1 MSVNN
6 QAKTREEYKRTKYE
20 EQQKVK
26 AEKQK
31 AKDEKAVMKK
41 ERAQVDRTSEK
52 VEAAPHVHKRIRIR
66 LIPIWLR
73 LLLLVVFTFVS
84 LMAGTAVG
92 YGVLGGG
99 KVADVFKGST
109 WTHIQ
114 DLVDK
119 K

>member
-6 QAKTREEYKRTKYE
+6 QAKTREEFKRAKYE
-20 EQQKVK
+20 EQQKIK

-31 AKDEKAVMKK
+31 AKDAKAVKK
-41 ERAQVDRTSEK
+41 DRAKVDRTNEK
-52 VEAAPHVHKRIRIR
+52 VEAAPHTYKRIRIR

-73 LLLLVVFTFVS
+73 LVLLVVFTFVS
-84 LMAGTAVG
+84 LMAGATVG
-92 YGVLGGG
+92 YGILGGG
-99 KVADVFKGST
+99 NVADVFKQST

-119 K
+119 E

>member
-6 QAKTREEYKRTKYE
+6 QAKTREEFKRAKYE
-20 EQQKVK
+20 EQQKIK

-31 AKDEKAVMKK
+31 AKDAKAVKK
-41 ERAQVDRTSEK
+41 DRAKVDRTNEK
-52 VEAAPHVHKRIRIR
+52 VEAAPHTYKRIRIR

-73 LLLLVVFTFVS
+73 LVLLVVFTFVS
-84 LMAGTAVG
+84 LMAGATVG
-92 YGVLGGG
+92 YGILGGG
-99 KVADVFKGST
+99 KVTDVFKKST